1 MTSDEKPALAELEV
15 RHVLVPLDGSELSLQ
30 AMPTARELARRLG
43 ADVQTVSVVGAE
55 DADRVRILASAAVG
69 AEMGEDRVF
78 VVRDGEPA
86 EVIARRA
93 RELGSCVVC
102 MSTHGRG
109 RLRGAVIGSVARS
122 VLERSEG
129 PVVALGPMA
138 DNPGWTPRPWDW
150 PEPLSVPRIVACVDG
165 SDAAEQVLPLAATW
179 AQALNMSMTIVTMIE
194 DAPPPERPER
204 LKSRYGS
211 HADAESYIDALAQE
225 WGTGP
230 CDVDGLVVRDPLGPA
245 SGLRAHLEERPAGL
259 VAVTTHA
266 RSGWRRALLGAG
278 AASIVRASVAP
289 CLVAPVRA

>member
-102 MSTHGRG
+102 MSPHGRG

-129 PVVALGPMA
+129 PIVALGPMA

>member
-1 MTSDEKPALAELEV
+1 
-15 RHVLVPLDGSELSLQ
+15 
-30 AMPTARELARRLG
+30 
-43 ADVQTVSVVGAE
+43 
-55 DADRVRILASAAVG
+55 
-69 AEMGEDRVF
+69 
-78 VVRDGEPA
+78 
-86 EVIARRA
+86 
-93 RELGSCVVC
+93 
-102 MSTHGRG
+102 
-109 RLRGAVIGSVARS
+109 
-122 VLERSEG
+122 
-129 PVVALGPMA
+129 
-138 DNPGWTPRPWDW
+138 
-150 PEPLSVPRIVACVDG
+150 
-165 SDAAEQVLPLAATW
+165 
-179 AQALNMSMTIVTMIE
+179 MTIVTMIE